1 MQSTFPTRSLTTAQ
15 MDAVTLPPIAVP
27 QGATVADVTSALL
40 AHLERSLSESAAPP
54 KLQPVQIQAM
64 SCRTILASSAA
75 EIKQAKEFYSIGFEG
90 NGSYARVVGA
100 LRIAVMPTL
109 LTCRI
114 ESKETYVFRVGALV
128 PRFFGCGFLGP
139 GLLLLPVLFWGFL
152 GPLGAVLGILL
163 ILLVLLCEFI
173 LGPNKKKQVAEL
185 TQLVSFALLQA
196 YQSYDPRRA
205 KHNVSEQ
212 NATAYRD
219 QPESVEQSASAEDS
233 DSNWSGRVR
242 D

>member
-1 MQSTFPTRSLTTAQ
+1 MNPTLPTRSLTTAQ
-15 MDAVTLPPIAVP
+15 MDAVALPPISVP
-27 QGATVADVTSALL
+27 QGANVADITSSLL
-40 AHLERSLSESAAPP
+40 AHLERSLAETAAPP

-109 LTCRI
+109 LTCRL
-114 ESKETYVFRVGALV
+114 ESKETYVFRVGALLS
-128 PRFFGCGFLGP
+128 RLSGCGVLFP
-139 GLLLLPVLFWGFL
+139 GILLLPVVLWGFL
-152 GPLGAVLGILL
+152 GPLGAVIGVVF
-163 ILLVLLCEFI
+163 ILLVLLSGLI
-173 LGPNKKKQVAEL
+173 LAPNKKKQVAEL

-196 YQSYDPRRA
+196 YESYDPRRA
-205 KHNVSEQ
+205 KHKVAEQ
-212 NATAYRD
+212 NGAAHRD
-219 QPESVEQSASAEDS
+219 QPESVEQSDSAEES